1 MNFKLFFKKI
11 LGSRYRKFVNFFRT
25 LFWLFPVIT
34 TLFLKV
40 KNKKRLLIIYDLTT
54 QPFSIGDIL
63 TVQEA
68 SLVLKEN
75 CQVDL
80 IDFAIVCDQDVL
92 KKSSIF
98 FKKINSDNYFFYL
111 SSILPVTQVNPFLG
125 SIHAFNSYE
134 QLNTYISA
142 NYDDV
147 KIWPSG
153 WRVKITREYLYY
165 TIFED
170 LLYPYFLKMGRV
182 PKLSSRKPLEIW
194 AKNFYQKYA
203 GGDLPVTVNIR
214 NNQFFQKSRN
224 VNIDIWID
232 FFKYA
237 EKNYRVKFFVIC
249 ALSEID
255 DRLKLMPNVVVIK
268 DWNTNIEQDLALIDL
283 SAIHLGAAS
292 GPASMAFFSDKPY
305 LIVKGE
311 MHLQHFSNKNLIKYS
326 KENIQQFVFANKN
339 QRFLRGEESL
349 DMLIENFNEIWES
362 FDRFNYFSGMSNM
375 SNEEMP
381 NWLR

>member
-1 MNFKLFFKKI
+1 MSLKYYLKKI
-11 LGSRYRKFVNFFRT
+11 LGSRYRKFMNFFRT
-25 LFWLFPVIT
+25 LVWLFPVIV
-34 TLFLKV
+34 TLFLKE
-40 KNKKRLLIIYDLTT
+40 KNKKRILIIYDLTT

-68 SLVLKEN
+68 SLVLKETH
-75 CQVDL
+75 QVDV
-80 IDFAIVCDQDVL
+80 IDFAVVCDQDVL
-92 KKSSIF
+92 KTGDTF
-98 FKKINSDNYFFYL
+98 FKKINSNNYFYYL
-111 SSILPVTQVNPFLG
+111 SSILPVAQVNPFLG
-125 SIHAFNSYE
+125 SIFAFNSYT
-134 QLNTYISA
+134 QLKSYIA
-142 NYDDV
+142 NNCDNME
-147 KIWPSG
+147 IWPSG
-153 WRVKITREYLYY
+153 WKVKITREYLYY

-255 DRLKLMPNVVVIK
+255 DRLKLMPNVVVVK
-268 DWNTNIEQDLALIDL
+268 DYNTNVEQDLALIDL

-339 QRFLRGEESL
+339 QKFLRGEESL
-349 DMLIENFNEIWES
+349 DMLIENFDEIWES

-375 SNEEMP
+375 SSEEVP